1 MKALVQKA
9 IDIALSQ
16 KGVREEGENAGKKV
30 EEFLRSVGLGPGY
43 PWCAAFVYWCT
54 QKAADALKVSNPFIR
69 TAGCA
74 VIASWAREHD
84 ILEDTPEAGDVFLH
98 WSTVAGV
105 FRASHTGF
113 VTKVRGAQFDTIE
126 GNTNAGGSREG
137 IGVFAR
143 KRTNGDRYRFVR
155 WSRLVDEAPDAK
167 YTLFVNDTKVCEMPV
182 RNGRSLCPIRR
193 WGEFLGF
200 KVEWNADLQVPLFDG
215 KEVQT
220 ETVLL
225 GGVAYAPIRDLVE
238 AAGLKLKV
246 DVPNRKVI
254 VTRG

>member
-9 IDIALSQ
+9 VDVALSQ
-16 KGVREEGENAGKKV
+16 KGVREEGENAGRKV
-30 EEFLRSVGLGPGY
+30 EEFLRSVGLGAGF

-54 QKAADALKVSNPFIR
+54 QKAADELKVKNPFIR

-84 ILEDTPEAGDVFLH
+84 LLEEMPQAGDVFLR

-113 VTKVRGAQFDTIE
+113 VTKVSGAQFDTIE
-126 GNTNAGGSREG
+126 GNTNTGGSREG

-143 KRTNGDRYRFVR
+143 KRTNDNRYRFVR
-155 WSRLVDEAPDAK
+155 WSRLVGEAKDEK
-167 YTLFVNDTKVCEMPV
+167 YTLFVNDKMVCEMPV
-182 RNGRSLCPIRR
+182 RNGKSLCPIRK
-193 WGEFLGF
+193 WGEFFGF
-200 KVEWNADLQVPLFDG
+200 KVDWNAELQVPLFDG
-215 KEVQT
+215 KEVHT

-225 GGVAYAPIRDLVE
+225 VGTSYAPIRDLVE
-238 AAGLKLKV
+238 SAGLKLKV
-246 DVPNRKVI
+246 DVPNHKVI
-254 VTRG
+254 VTRV